1 MSTLIKGSKE
11 YIKQY
16 GKKLS
21 YSFDEI
27 KEYLD
32 TKEDG
37 NSLIFKLLD
46 GRMTIA
52 ELNNEIKEFVKE
64 EQESHERNIKIQ
76 ENRDYATQE
85 NRISDDPNIR

>member
-32 TKEDG
+32 TKDG
-37 NSLIFKLLD
+37 NGLIFKLLD

-76 ENRDYATQE
+76 ENRDYAIQE
-85 NRISDDPNIR
+85 NRISDDPEIR

>member
-1 MSTLIKGSKE
+1 MDQNVK
-11 YIKQY
+11 
-16 GKKLS
+16 
-21 YSFDEI
+21 FDEI

-52 ELNNEIKEFVKE
+52 ELNNEIKEFVKD

-76 ENRDYATQE
+76 ENRDYAIQE
-85 NRISDDPNIR
+85 NRISDDPDIR

>member
-1 MSTLIKGSKE
+1 MSTLIKGSRE

-27 KEYLD
+27 REYLD
-32 TKEDG
+32 DKDV

-46 GRMTIA
+46 SRMTVA

-64 EQESHERNIKIQ
+64 EQESYERNIKIQ
-76 ENRDYATQE
+76 ENRDYAVQE
-85 NRISDDPNIR
+85 NKISNNPEIR

>member
-32 TKEDG
+32 TKDG
-37 NSLIFKLLD
+37 NDLIFKLLD

-52 ELNNEIKEFVKE
+52 ELNNEIKEFVKDG
-64 EQESHERNIKIQ
+64 QESHERNIKIQ
-76 ENRDYATQE
+76 ENRDYAIQE
-85 NRISDDPNIR
+85 NRISDDPEIR

>member
-32 TKEDG
+32 TKDG
-37 NSLIFKLLD
+37 NDLIFKLLD

-76 ENRDYATQE
+76 ENRDYAIQE
-85 NRISDDPNIR
+85 NRISDDPEIR

>member
-32 TKEDG
+32 TKDG

-46 GRMTIA
+46 GRMTIV
-52 ELNNEIKEFVKE
+52 ELNNEIKEFVKD

-76 ENRDYATQE
+76 ENRDYAIQE
-85 NRISDDPNIR
+85 NRISDDPDIR

>member
-32 TKEDG
+32 TKDG
-37 NSLIFKLLD
+37 NDLIFKLLD

-76 ENRDYATQE
+76 ENRDYAIQE
-85 NRISDDPNIR
+85 NRISDDTEIR

>member
-32 TKEDG
+32 TKDG
-37 NSLIFKLLD
+37 NDLIFKLLD

-76 ENRDYATQE
+76 ENRDYAIQE
-85 NRISDDPNIR
+85 NRISDDPDIR

>member
-32 TKEDG
+32 TKDG

-52 ELNNEIKEFVKE
+52 ELNNEIKEFVKD

-76 ENRDYATQE
+76 ENRDYAIQE
-85 NRISDDPNIR
+85 NRISDDPDIR

>member
-32 TKEDG
+32 TKDG

-64 EQESHERNIKIQ
+64 ESESHTRGILSQQNK
-76 ENRDYATQE
+76 DYWKQMDRT
-85 NRISDDPNIR
+85 SDDPNIR

>member
-32 TKEDG
+32 TKDG
-37 NSLIFKLLD
+37 NDLIFKLLD

-76 ENRDYATQE
+76 ENRDYAIEE
-85 NRISDDPNIR
+85 NRISDDPEIR

>member
-32 TKEDG
+32 TKDG
-37 NSLIFKLLD
+37 NDLMFKLLD

-76 ENRDYATQE
+76 ENRDYAIQE
-85 NRISDDPNIR
+85 NRISDDPEIR